1 MHYLIKN
8 NLLVLYLCFF
18 IAVNLLPQTD
28 WVRWEKSDPSY
39 QIKKENIERE
49 NNFEIASLSD
59 LITKPLINTYRFLI
73 SDVDG
78 ANCPF
83 YPSCSQFFLKA
94 VEETNLVQG
103 TVMFFDRFTR
113 DTNVFDR
120 GDHYPIYDS
129 RHYFDPVYQYKLQQG
144 EIKIFPTK
152 TFVHN

>member
-8 NLLVLYLCFF
+8 NLLVLFLCFF
-18 IAVNLLPQTD
+18 IAENLLPQTD

-39 QIKKENIERE
+39 QIKKQNIERK
-49 NNFEIASLSD
+49 NNFEILSLSD
-59 LITKPLINTYRFLI
+59 LITKPIINAYRFLI

-83 YPSCSQFFLKA
+83 YPSCSQFYLEA
-94 VEETNLVQG
+94 VEETNLIQG
-103 TVMFFDRFTR
+103 TIMFFDRFTR

-144 EIKIFPTK
+144 EIKIFPAK

>member
-8 NLLVLYLCFF
+8 NLLVLFLCFF
-18 IAVNLLPQTD
+18 IAENLLPQTD

-39 QIKKENIERE
+39 QIKKQNIERK
-49 NNFEIASLSD
+49 NNFEISSLSD
-59 LITKPLINTYRFLI
+59 LITKPIINAYRFLI

-83 YPSCSQFFLKA
+83 YPSCSQFYLEA
-94 VEETNLVQG
+94 VEETNLIQG
-103 TVMFFDRFTR
+103 TIMFFDRFTR

-144 EIKIFPTK
+144 EIKIFPAK